1 MLNSAS
7 IQNSEFLDQ
16 ADPTLASG
24 FYDETKFI
32 AVVGLVY
39 DYSTFQF
46 GLSAPSL
53 VIGGEALSEHIVG
66 TASYKYNI
74 ENSDFSVTPLVIYQ
88 NLPVIDNRF
97 DVLLKG
103 EYKKKIWAQVGY
115 QSTNNLN
122 FGLGFDLG
130 PLGIGYAY
138 EMNNSE
144 FSDISSNSNEIV
156 VRISFLPL
164 KQAEKNAT
172 ISMLDEYAETF
183 KKMLADQNNNYSKVQ
198 VVAEIQ
204 KMQIELGNLQEQND
218 QKTAKSV
225 EKRLTLLENK
235 IVELEKKYI
244 K

>member
-1 MLNSAS
+1 
-7 IQNSEFLDQ
+7 
-16 ADPTLASG
+16 
-24 FYDETKFI
+24 
-32 AVVGLVY
+32 
-39 DYSTFQF
+39 
-46 GLSAPSL
+46 
-53 VIGGEALSEHIVG
+53 
-66 TASYKYNI
+66 
-74 ENSDFSVTPLVIYQ
+74 
-88 NLPVIDNRF
+88 
-97 DVLLKG
+97 
-103 EYKKKIWAQVGY
+103 
-115 QSTNNLN
+115 
-122 FGLGFDLG
+122 
-130 PLGIGYAY
+130 
-138 EMNNSE
+138 MNNSE

-225 EKRLTLLENK
+225 EKRLTLLENQ